1 MRQIRI
7 WKVKN
12 CIFHYL
18 HGMFVSLFAWVTE
31 TTKNSQTYYLLVNI
45 TLMIMFR
52 CLRINS
58 FKETIRSPAIKEG
71 VKWVE
76 FELENHRAVRSL
88 NLDQRDNSLI
98 TLILSWGLHIQISSP
113 ELYSECHTYL
123 SNCPLNQDSCLN
135 V

>member
-1 MRQIRI
+1 M
-7 WKVKN
+7 
-12 CIFHYL
+12 
-18 HGMFVSLFAWVTE
+18 
-31 TTKNSQTYYLLVNI
+31 VNI
-45 TLMIMFR
+45 TLMIMFI

-98 TLILSWGLHIQISSP
+98 TSP
-113 ELYSECHTYL
+113 DPNIPVWSVSKQPESECL
-123 SNCPLNQDSCLN
+123 KRSLPPSKD
-135 V
+135 